1 MRTQHA
7 VRGGHRHGTRR
18 LALVALPI
26 AALVLTSCGE
36 DEPEVEAP
44 PATEEPSA
52 EPTTDEPSEEPTE
65 EETDDGAATSEE
77 GPPTEG
83 SVPPGERPTT
93 EGPSGEEPTGSD
105 PTTEEPPEEGAAD
118 GEAFAQQY
126 VDLVAAGDT
135 TGAYGMLSPEAMA
148 YYPDETVFEQNGI
161 AGLAEDLANA
171 NGEPEMAIRPAY
183 EETHDSAQ
191 VVTLWGATTDDE
203 PWAQS
208 FAIRKLDGASW
219 VIDQEITPSTGDNRL
234 NWLNP
239 GIQEGVEEWM
249 INPDQPMSF
258 ALLKNGGP
266 NTAVT
271 ASINDGDGS
280 QELTERPT
288 DGAVIYE
295 LTGAE
300 LNDGFSAITA
310 SWVAED
316 EPFVHTS
323 STPAGY
329 PR

>member
-1 MRTQHA
+1 MRRVA
-7 VRGGHRHGTRR
+7 MG
-18 LALVALPI
+18 ALPV
-26 AALVLTSCGE
+26 AALVLMTACGSE
-36 DEPEVEAP
+36 EEPEVEPP
-44 PATEEPSA
+44 PAAASEDPTDSEPSTEPAEETTDAEPTTEEPTEEPSA
-52 EPTTDEPSEEPTE
+52 PAPTTEEPTTEAPTTEEPT
-65 EETDDGAATSEE
+65 T
-77 GPPTEG
+77 
-83 SVPPGERPTT
+83 
-93 EGPSGEEPTGSD
+93 EEPTGSD
-105 PTTEEPPEEGAAD
+105 PTTQEPPAEGAGD

-135 TGAYGMLSPEAMA
+135 AGAYGMLSPEAMT
-148 YYPDETVFEQNGI
+148 YYPDETVFEENGI

-171 NGEPEMAIRPAY
+171 NGEPQMAIRPAY
-183 EETHDSAQ
+183 EETHNSAQ
-191 VVTLWGATTDDE
+191 VVTLWGATTEDE

-219 VIDQEITPSTGDNRL
+219 VVDQEITPSTGDSRL

-249 INPDQPMSF
+249 INPDQPLSF
-258 ALLKNGGP
+258 ALLKQGGP

-280 QELTERPT
+280 QELTELPT
-288 DGAVIYE
+288 DGAVMYE